1 MEYQNQDQGRAL
13 DWDEEVSDEGGFVLL
28 DPGVYPFVVGGIAK
42 ERYEGGAKI
51 GPCPRARVTL
61 GIMTEGGMVDV
72 RDSMLLH
79 TKTAWRVAR
88 FFEAL
93 GFVKNPETGKVPMA
107 WNQAEGRQGYVRLGV
122 REFDKKDGGKRKS
135 NEVEEYIPP
144 KDWPQ
149 QQARPQAP
157 AAPQAPAQPA
167 YQQPAYQQQPL
178 MQVPP
183 AQPQAQHPS
192 AGWSM

>member
-1 MEYQNQDQGRAL
+1 MDYQNQDQGRAL

-28 DPGVYPFVVGGIAK
+28 EPGVYPFVVGGVAK

-61 GIMTEGGMVDV
+61 GVMADGGMVDV
-72 RDSMLLH
+72 QDSLLLH

-93 GFVKNPETGKVPMA
+93 GFAKNPETGKVPMA
-107 WNQAEGRQGYVRLGV
+107 WNQAEGRQGFAKVRV
-122 REFDKKDGGKRKS
+122 REYDRKDGGKGRS
-135 NEVEEYIPP
+135 NEIEEYLLPA
-144 KDWPQ
+144 DWPQ
-149 QQARPQAP
+149 RQP
-157 AAPQAPAQPA
+157 AQAQPA
-167 YQQPAYQQQPL
+167 PAPQQPL

-183 AQPQAQHPS
+183 AQPQRPGD
-192 AGWSM
+192 GWSM